1 MEDDYGAR
9 FLQLV
14 KKLCNRLT
22 APTEKKK
29 KKKKNEIK
37 ITAVGTRAHILVSKT
52 ILTVINVLAG
62 TWL

>member
-1 MEDDYGAR
+1 MEDDHGAR

-22 APTEKKK
+22 APTEKK